1 MTCRDDGY
9 HSVKC
14 NVLAGGER
22 RKPTLETDG
31 ERFRADFVDVSDI
44 LALAWPENHG
54 FRFRK
59 IGGQAK
65 AKAMALLALACR
77 PKSYDFWWGKTVH
90 FGFRLT
96 KSQAKPKIFSW
107 PGFDV
112 VFRRNARGVS
122 PVTCSVHFSSYGCKI
137 RQITSA
143 ASPSPMSY
151 A

>member
-65 AKAMALLALACR
+65 AKALALLAL
-77 PKSYDFWWGKTVH
+77 KL
-90 FGFRLT
+90 RLCWLWLVGQKLRLLVGENST
-96 KSQAKPKIFSW
+96 LHLRS
-107 PGFDV
+107 
-112 VFRRNARGVS
+112 
-122 PVTCSVHFSSYGCKI
+122 C
-137 RQITSA
+137 
-143 ASPSPMSY
+143 
-151 A
+151 